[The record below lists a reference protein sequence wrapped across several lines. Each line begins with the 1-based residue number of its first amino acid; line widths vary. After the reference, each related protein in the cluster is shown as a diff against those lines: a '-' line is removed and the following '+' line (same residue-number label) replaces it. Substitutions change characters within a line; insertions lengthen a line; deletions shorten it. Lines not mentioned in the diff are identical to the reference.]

1 MIHFA
6 PVMLFFPLVGFLVLV
21 TFGRRIGEK
30 VSGMIATIAIG
41 LSFVAALITFIG
53 LLGQSNREVTQH
65 LYSWLAVGPLHV
77 DIALLIDPLS
87 ITMCL
92 FITFI
97 SALIH
102 LYSTGYMHGERDA
115 TKFFVYLN
123 LFVFSM
129 LVLVLGNNLLL
140 TFVGWEGVGVC
151 SYWLVSYY
159 YDKDAAASAGK
170 KAFIYNRVGDVGLL
184 LAMFLIF
191 NKTGTLTYLSI
202 FGHLGSFTT
211 LAATMAVLALMLAA
225 AGKSAQI
232 PLFNWLPDAMEGPT
246 PVSALIHAAT
256 MVTAGV
262 YLLCRMNPLLGLSP
276 NGRVV
281 IAIIGGAT
289 AFVAAT
295 IGTSQKDIKK
305 VLAFSTVSQ
314 IGFMV
319 LAVGT
324 GAYVAAVFLMIC
336 HAFYKALLFL
346 GSGSVIHGLHGE
358 QDIDRMGALR
368 KLMPVTF
375 VTFLIGWLA
384 IAGVPPFASFWSKG
398 DVLDS
403 VYRHYPALWVLGL
416 ITAVL
421 TAYYMSRLFY
431 LVFTGKARFDEPAA
445 DGRPAIHDPHESPKV
460 MTIPLVVLAVGTLLV
475 AGIDLPW
482 VHSHTLKTFLDPVFA
497 KNLYDP
503 NESGGLQI
511 VLAVVDAIMA
521 LIGIVVAWVAWR
533 EGPVRPRWEPKF
545 FANVWYWDNFYDA
558 IIGRP
563 GHRLAEEAA
572 RVDIEVIDGAVMAA
586 AAIVTKRAQ
595 ALRRIQTGQVRQYAL
610 FIAAGLLAILVFLLV
625 KAFHP

>member
-6 PVMLFFPLVGFLVLV
+6 PVMLFFPLLGFLVLV
-21 TFGRRIGEK
+21 TFGRRMGEK
-30 VSGMIATIAIG
+30 ASGTIATVAIG
-41 LSFVAALITFIG
+41 LSFVAALITFLG
-53 LLGQSNREVTQH
+53 LLGQSNREVTEN
-65 LYSWLAVGPLHV
+65 LYTWIPVGSLHV
-77 DIALLIDPLS
+77 NIALLVDPLS

-92 FITFI
+92 FVTFI

-159 YDKDAAASAGK
+159 FDKDAAASAGK

-191 NKTGTLTYLSI
+191 DKTGTLNYLDI

-262 YLLCRMNPLLGLSP
+262 YLLCRMNPLLSLSP
-276 NGRVV
+276 DGRVV

-295 IGTSQKDIKK
+295 IGTSQRDIKK

-324 GAYVAAVFLMIC
+324 GAYVAAIFLMIC

-368 KLMPVTF
+368 KFMPITF
-375 VTFLIGWLA
+375 ATFLIGWLA

-403 VYRHYPALWVLGL
+403 VYRHYPALWVLGI
-416 ITAVL
+416 ITAIL
-421 TAYYMSRLFY
+421 TAYYMSRLFF

-482 VHSHTLKTFLDPVFA
+482 MHAHTLKTFLEPVFTT
-497 KNLYDP
+497 NLYDP
-503 NESGGLQI
+503 NESSGLQI
-511 VLAVVDAIMA
+511 ILAAVDAIMA
-521 LIGIVVAWVAWR
+521 VIGIAVAWVAWR
-533 EGPVRPRWEPKF
+533 NGPDRPKLEPKF
-545 FANVWYWDNFYDA
+545 LANVWYWDNFYDA

-563 GHRLAEEAA
+563 GQRLAQEAA
-572 RVDIEVIDGAVMAA
+572 RADVAVIDGAVMGAA
-586 AAIVTKRAQ
+586 AVVTKRAQ
-595 ALRRIQTGQVRQYAL
+595 ALRRIQTGQVRHYAL
-610 FIAAGLLAILVFLLV
+610 FIAAGLVAILVFLLV

>member
-1 MIHFA
+1 
-6 PVMLFFPLVGFLVLV
+6 MLFFPLVGFLVLV

>member
-1 MIHFA
+1 
-6 PVMLFFPLVGFLVLV
+6 MLFFPLVGFLVLV
-21 TFGRRIGEK
+21 TFGRRMGEK
-30 VSGMIATIAIG
+30 VSGMLATTAIG

-416 ITAVL
+416 VTAVL

-511 VLAVVDAIMA
+511 VLAIVDAIMA
-521 LIGIVVAWVAWR
+521 LIGIVVAWLAWR

-572 RVDIEVIDGAVMAA
+572 RVDIEVIDGAVMAT

-595 ALRRIQTGQVRQYAL
+595 ALRRMQTGQVRQYAL

>member
-1 MIHFA
+1 
-6 PVMLFFPLVGFLVLV
+6 
-21 TFGRRIGEK
+21 
-30 VSGMIATIAIG
+30 
-41 LSFVAALITFIG
+41 
-53 LLGQSNREVTQH
+53 
-65 LYSWLAVGPLHV
+65 
-77 DIALLIDPLS
+77 
-87 ITMCL
+87 
-92 FITFI
+92 
-97 SALIH
+97 
-102 LYSTGYMHGERDA
+102 MHGERDA

-202 FGHLGSFTT
+202 FSHLGSFTT

-416 ITAVL
+416 VTAVL

-511 VLAVVDAIMA
+511 VLAIVDAIMA
-521 LIGIVVAWVAWR
+521 LIGIVVAWLAWR

-572 RVDIEVIDGAVMAA
+572 RVDIEVIDGAVMAT

-595 ALRRIQTGQVRQYAL
+595 ALRRMQTGQVRQYAL

>member
-1 MIHFA
+1 
-6 PVMLFFPLVGFLVLV
+6 MLFFPLVGFLVLV
-21 TFGRRIGEK
+21 TFGRRMGEK
-30 VSGMIATIAIG
+30 VSGMIATTAIG

-202 FGHLGSFTT
+202 FSHLGSFTT

-375 VTFLIGWLA
+375 LTFLIGWLA

-416 ITAVL
+416 VTAVL

-511 VLAVVDAIMA
+511 VLAIVDAIMA
-521 LIGIVVAWVAWR
+521 LIGIVVAWLAWR

-572 RVDIEVIDGAVMAA
+572 RVDIEVIDGAVMAT

-595 ALRRIQTGQVRQYAL
+595 ALRRMQTGQVRQYAL

>member
-21 TFGRRIGEK
+21 TFGRRMGEK
-30 VSGMIATIAIG
+30 VSGMIATTAIG

-202 FGHLGSFTT
+202 FSHLGSFTT

-416 ITAVL
+416 VTAVL

-511 VLAVVDAIMA
+511 VLAIVDAIMA
-521 LIGIVVAWVAWR
+521 LIGIVVAWLAWR

-572 RVDIEVIDGAVMAA
+572 RVDIEVIDGAVMAT

-595 ALRRIQTGQVRQYAL
+595 ALRRMQTGQVRQYAL

>member
-1 MIHFA
+1 
-6 PVMLFFPLVGFLVLV
+6 MLFFPLVGFLVLV
-21 TFGRRIGEK
+21 TFGRRMGEK
-30 VSGMIATIAIG
+30 VSGMIATTAIG

-416 ITAVL
+416 VTAVL

-511 VLAVVDAIMA
+511 VLAIVDAIMA
-521 LIGIVVAWVAWR
+521 LIGIVVAWLAWR

-572 RVDIEVIDGAVMAA
+572 RVDIEVIDGAVMAT

-595 ALRRIQTGQVRQYAL
+595 ALRRMQTGQVRQYAL